1 MGRPCCVEGDE
12 PIVPYSSQGPIPG
25 ALDFLLESDLPLHI
39 LYGYRGSRTLVHA
52 VCVLEIPFGAV
63 ATSLNLGDFWQLS
76 EDFIPACQRS
86 SRSPPNLEFQVGS
99 MEGKGVMAPQNEM
112 LGQVRFSKDDEK
124 RGGGEISIYFSHF
137 SRGE

>member
-25 ALDFLLESDLPLHI
+25 ALDFLLESDLPL
-39 LYGYRGSRTLVHA
+39 
-52 VCVLEIPFGAV
+52 CVLEIPFGAV
-63 ATSLNLGDFWQLS
+63 STSLNLGDFWQLS